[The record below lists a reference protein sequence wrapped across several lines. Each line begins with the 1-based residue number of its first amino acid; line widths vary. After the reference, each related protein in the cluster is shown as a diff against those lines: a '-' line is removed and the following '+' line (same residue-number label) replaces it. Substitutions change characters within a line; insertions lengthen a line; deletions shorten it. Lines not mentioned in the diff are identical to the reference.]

1 MEHRRS
7 DDADFNEKK
16 QRKKAAASSISHLVL
31 QEGNKLEMFL
41 LSPPCT
47 LCCVS
52 VFVPFFS
59 VFDIFP
65 GTEEIKLLRC
75 RPLP

>member
-1 MEHRRS
+1 MEHGPS
-7 DDADFNEKK
+7 DDADFNEKTT
-16 QRKKAAASSISHLVL
+16 RKKAAACSISHLVL
-31 QEGNKLEMFL
+31 QESNKLEMFL
-41 LSPPCT
+41 LSLPCT

-59 VFDIFP
+59 ISDIFP
-65 GTEEIKLLRC
+65 GTHEVRLL

>member
-7 DDADFNEKK
+7 DDSDFNEK
-16 QRKKAAASSISHLVL
+16 RGKKAAACSISHLVL
-31 QEGNKLEMFL
+31 QESNKLEMFL

-52 VFVPFFS
+52 AFVLFSS

-65 GTEEIKLLRC
+65 GTQEVRLLRC